1 MLGTEELQILQ
12 DIGGSNS
19 KILERQLLKNR
30 GKPVN
35 KQFDSRLRSFAL
47 TLHYYSPRAYEYVQE
62 FNNCLPHCKTIS
74 KWYQSIH
81 GKPGIMLEAVNAIK
95 QRSNSVDYQL
105 FGSLVFDEMA
115 IRQHVEYDGNKFNG
129 YVDMGENVT
138 VTDTRLAKDALVF
151 MVVCING
158 AWKIPLAYFLI
169 DRITAEQKN
178 NLTLQCISSL
188 HDAGMQIVCVTCDG
202 TATNFA
208 MMQQLGCNFN
218 VLPLQTFQH
227 PVTNEPIA
235 IFPDPCHMLKLIRN
249 AFGDLKIFVD
259 EDNKLIKLEY
269 LEKLHNLQAIEGM
282 HLGSCEQ
289 HILIMVNKK

>member
-1 MLGTEELQILQ
+1 MIENVPNDGIIASSSVCNTLKMDRATSPIPGCSHFADQSTNISPKRDHNALEKEYLHKKLQDTKTSFSKKFKLLQQKIRRKESRIITLEAILNSLKKNNMLGTEELQILQ

-47 TLHYYSPRAYEYVQE
+47 TLHYYSPRAYEYVRQE

-115 IRQHVEYDGNKFNG
+115 IR
-129 YVDMGENVT
+129 
-138 VTDTRLAKDALVF
+138 
-151 MVVCING
+151 
-158 AWKIPLAYFLI
+158 
-169 DRITAEQKN
+169 
-178 NLTLQCISSL
+178 
-188 HDAGMQIVCVTCDG
+188 
-202 TATNFA
+202 
-208 MMQQLGCNFN
+208 
-218 VLPLQTFQH
+218 
-227 PVTNEPIA
+227 
-235 IFPDPCHMLKLIRN
+235 
-249 AFGDLKIFVD
+249 
-259 EDNKLIKLEY
+259 NKL
-269 LEKLHNLQAIEGM
+269 
-282 HLGSCEQ
+282 
-289 HILIMVNKK
+289 LIHQ